1 MAAYCKAVGLTK
13 MLRKLGK
20 GVEKTK
26 FGLGKMEGDI
36 HDINS
41 LMCLDVDQRRQFDL
55 DRHEDVL
62 ATADSS
68 R

>member
-1 MAAYCKAVGLTK
+1 

-20 GVEKTK
+20 AVEKTG

-36 HDINS
+36 HDTLEWNS
-41 LMCLDVDQRRQFDL
+41 LMCLDVDQRRQFAL
-55 DRHEDVL
+55 RRHEDVL

>member
-1 MAAYCKAVGLTK
+1 MCKKQG
-13 MLRKLGK
+13 
-20 GVEKTK
+20 

-55 DRHEDVL
+55 ERYDIEDVL